1 MALYRK
7 YRPASF
13 AEVVGQEHVTEPLS
27 VALDSGRINH
37 AYLFSGPRGCGKT
50 SSARILARSLNCV
63 EGPTSTP
70 CGKCDSCIAL
80 APGGPGSLDVTE
92 LDAASHRG
100 VDDMRELRDRAFY
113 APADSR
119 YRVFIIDEAHMITT
133 EGFNTLLKIVEE
145 PPEHLIFIFATT
157 EPEKLLATIR
167 SRTHNYPF
175 RLLTPPDMRGL
186 LGRIVADEGAV
197 VEDAVYPLVVRA
209 GGGSPRDSLSIM
221 DQLLAGAGPE
231 GVTYQRAVA
240 LLGVTDS
247 SLLDRSAEALAAQD
261 QAGLFA
267 VVDDVINAGYDPRR
281 FAMDLLDRFRD
292 LLVVQAVPDAFERG
306 LVDVPAQ
313 EQDALRQQ
321 AEALGPATLTRCAAV
336 VNDGLSQ
343 MRGATSPRLLLEILC
358 ARMAL
363 PAAGMTVEAL
373 AQRVEALEQGTGVRA
388 AGPMG
393 ASGGL
398 ASPAVGAGASPT
410 GDASGLSSGKRY
422 ERPRRR
428 KASAEAASAES
439 GAAEPQNAVSQG
451 AEPKGAQPQGAAPQQ
466 PEQPGNADAQPG
478 QSAQAGAPAQS
489 GQPGQQAADQ
499 SGEQADGQ
507 SAAQGAAPAT
517 QEATSQ
523 PEKPAVQET
532 AEVARAQQPADNAQE
547 QQGAEPAAQDVNAAA
562 QSARQESN
570 AAGAQDEDP
579 AIAQAREAREI
590 MDRRRAAAHANAGQ
604 VSQQAGAGQAPQ
616 PSAAQAPQQA
626 AADQSQ
632 RAGAAAQSLSQS
644 QASTEVSGV
653 EPSDQQPQSG
663 NAQAENTEQRS
674 VQPTGQPAEAPVEA
688 AQSTDAPADTSAAAT
703 APAGDAAQVDEQAW
717 QKILEKVREHDLSAW
732 IAGRDATLAAEQPTA
747 GQIVVEHAT
756 GALAKFVNSDR
767 NAPIYSKAA
776 EEVLGAAHTV
786 LATVGGNNPGKAQAG
801 SAEEAP
807 AESATPTSTT
817 SGNNATGAEASHS
830 TVSQP
835 AVSQAEPG
843 QVGPDH
849 AAANQAPAV
858 TAEPSSAN
866 AAGGHAPSEAAGSGQ
881 ALGEGTSAGQDA
893 PGEAAGFGQ
902 AAPTQATQPAQP
914 AQPSAGASA
923 LERARRMA
931 EASAAQATSPTPAPT
946 RPSHTEE
953 PKPQSG
959 WRARAAKYAAS
970 REYKLAN
977 GFNGVPLPDEPPEDP
992 WDSGPGGY
1000 PNGPAPGAGNAG
1012 PRPAGGAPQGGQPG
1026 GPHPAGQANNGGA
1039 FGGQGVDVPNQ
1050 RTQPTD
1056 PEEALRR
1063 QQDEIMDDLATGEA
1077 GKRETRPALE
1087 IAGELIE
1094 NILGG
1099 ERTR

>member
-186 LGRIVADEGAV
+186 LERIVADEGAV

-209 GGGSPRDSLSIM
+209 GGGSPRDSLSIL

-306 LVDVPAQ
+306 LVDVPEQ

-336 VNDGLSQ
+336 VNDGLAQ

-393 ASGGL
+393 SSGGL
-398 ASPAVGAGASPT
+398 ASPAVGAGATPT

-428 KASAEAASAES
+428 KASEQAAAAES
-439 GAAEPQNAVSQG
+439 GAVESQNVAS
-451 AEPKGAQPQGAAPQQ
+451 QQ
-466 PEQPGNADAQPG
+466 PEQSGNDASQAG
-478 QSAQAGAPAQS
+478 QSAQT
-489 GQPGQQAADQ
+489 GQPGQQAATQND
-499 SGEQADGQ
+499 
-507 SAAQGAAPAT
+507 AQEAAP
-517 QEATSQ
+517 Q
-523 PEKPAVQET
+523 PEKPAVQEA
-532 AEVARAQQPADNAQE
+532 AEAAGAQQPANDAQE
-547 QQGAEPAAQDVNAAA
+547 EQGAAPAAQ
-562 QSARQESN
+562 ESSP
-570 AAGAQDEDP
+570 AGAPDEDP

-590 MDRRRAAAHANAGQ
+590 MDRRRAAARAN
-604 VSQQAGAGQAPQ
+604 AGQAPQ
-616 PSAAQAPQQA
+616 QTAAGQGQGAGSV
-626 AADQSQ
+626 SQ
-632 RAGAAAQSLSQS
+632 SQS
-644 QASTEVSGV
+644 QAGPATSG
-653 EPSDQQPQSG
+653 EGPSGQQPQAG
-663 NAQAENTEQRS
+663 NAQAENIEQPS
-674 VQPTGQPAEAPVEA
+674 EQPAGEPAAAPAESPEEA
-688 AQSTDAPADTSAAAT
+688 AQPTDAAANTAAA
-703 APAGDAAQVDEQAW
+703 PSGDAAQVDEQGW
-717 QKILEKVREHDLSAW
+717 QKILDKVREHDLSAW
-732 IAGRDATLAAEQPTA
+732 IAGRDAILAAEQPTA

-776 EEVLGAAHTV
+776 EEVLGTAHTV
-786 LATVGGNNPGKAQAG
+786 VATVGGNNPGKAQAG

-807 AESATPTSTT
+807 AESAQPTSPT
-817 SGNNATGAEASHS
+817 SGNAASPAAQS
-830 TVSQP
+830 RVDASQP
-835 AVSQAEPG
+835 TVSQAEPSY
-843 QVGPDH
+843 PTTDH
-849 AAANQAPAV
+849 AEAHQGPAASPVQTGV
-858 TAEPSSAN
+858 SD
-866 AAGGHAPSEAAGSGQ
+866 
-881 ALGEGTSAGQDA
+881 AGQDA
-893 PGEAAGFGQ
+893 PGEEAGAGQ
-902 AAPTQATQPAQP
+902 AAPKQAAQT
-914 AQPSAGASA
+914 AQTSQPSAGSSA

-931 EASAAQATSPTPAPT
+931 EASAAQEATPTPSPSD
-946 RPSHTEE
+946 PSHTEE

-1012 PRPAGGAPQGGQPG
+1012 PGPAGGAPQGDQPG
-1026 GPHPAGQANNGGA
+1026 GPHPAGQPNNGGA

>member
-186 LGRIVADEGAV
+186 LERIVADEGAV

-292 LLVVQAVPDAFERG
+292 LLIVQAVPDAFERG

-313 EQDALRQQ
+313 EQDGLRQQ

-336 VNDGLSQ
+336 VNDGLAQ

-398 ASPAVGAGASPT
+398 ASPAVGAGATPQ

-428 KASAEAASAES
+428 KASAEAASVAAASVES
-439 GAAEPQNAVSQG
+439 GAVKSQD
-451 AEPKGAQPQGAAPQQ
+451 AAPQEATQQNVASQQ
-466 PEQPGNADAQPG
+466 PEQPGNAAAQCG
-478 QSAQAGAPAQS
+478 QPAQS
-489 GQPGQQAADQ
+489 GQPGEQTETQ
-499 SGEQADGQ
+499 SGEQ
-507 SAAQGAAPAT
+507 SAAQGAAPAAASAGR
-517 QEATSQ
+517 EAAPQ
-523 PEKPAVQET
+523 PEKPAVQEA
-532 AEVARAQQPADNAQE
+532 AEAARAQQPANDAQE
-547 QQGAEPAAQDVNAAA
+547 QQGAAAAAQDVNDSA
-562 QSARQESN
+562 Q
-570 AAGAQDEDP
+570 AAGQENSTAGAPDEDP

-590 MDRRRAAAHANAGQ
+590 MDRRRAAARAN
-604 VSQQAGAGQAPQ
+604 AGQAPQ
-616 PSAAQAPQQA
+616 PSAGQAPQRA

-632 RAGAAAQSLSQS
+632 GAGAVSQS
-644 QASTEVSGV
+644 QASPATSG
-653 EPSDQQPQSG
+653 EETRAQQSQPG
-663 NAQAENTEQRS
+663 NSQAENPEQPS
-674 VQPTGQPAEAPVEA
+674 GQPSGEPAEAPAEATQPTEA
-688 AQSTDAPADTSAAAT
+688 AANTEAAPSGEAAH
-703 APAGDAAQVDEQAW
+703 VDEQAW
-717 QKILEKVREHDLSAW
+717 QQILEKVREHDLSAW

-747 GQIVVEHAT
+747 DQIVVEHAT

-776 EEVLGAAHTV
+776 EEVLGTAHTV
-786 LATVGGNNPGKAQAG
+786 VATVGGTNPGKAQAG

-807 AESATPTSTT
+807 AESATLTSTT
-817 SGNNATGAEASHS
+817 SGNSANGAEASES
-830 TVSQP
+830 ALSQP
-835 AVSQAEPG
+835 TASQTEPSQHSQADSSQAASPAPTGVSDAGRHEPG
-843 QVGPDH
+843 
-849 AAANQAPAV
+849 
-858 TAEPSSAN
+858 EE
-866 AAGGHAPSEAAGSGQ
+866 AGA
-881 ALGEGTSAGQDA
+881 
-893 PGEAAGFGQ
+893 GQ
-902 AAPTQATQPAQP
+902 AAPTQSDQFAPGGEAGASQTAPKQASQPTQPAQTS
-914 AQPSAGASA
+914 QPSAGSSA

-931 EASAAQATSPTPAPT
+931 EASAAQATAPTPAPQG
-946 RPSHTEE
+946 PSHQEE
-953 PKPQSG
+953 AKPQSG

-1000 PNGPAPGAGNAG
+1000 PNGPAPDAGNAG
-1012 PRPAGGAPQGGQPG
+1012 PGPAGGAPQGDQSG
-1026 GPHPAGQANNGGA
+1026 GPHPAGQPNNGSA

>member
-186 LGRIVADEGAV
+186 LERIVADEGAV

-292 LLVVQAVPDAFERG
+292 LLIVQAVPNAFERG
-306 LVDVPAQ
+306 LVDAPAQ

-410 GDASGLSSGKRY
+410 GDASGL
-422 ERPRRR
+422 
-428 KASAEAASAES
+428 
-439 GAAEPQNAVSQG
+439 
-451 AEPKGAQPQGAAPQQ
+451 
-466 PEQPGNADAQPG
+466 
-478 QSAQAGAPAQS
+478 
-489 GQPGQQAADQ
+489 
-499 SGEQADGQ
+499 
-507 SAAQGAAPAT
+507 
-517 QEATSQ
+517 
-523 PEKPAVQET
+523 
-532 AEVARAQQPADNAQE
+532 
-547 QQGAEPAAQDVNAAA
+547 
-562 QSARQESN
+562 
-570 AAGAQDEDP
+570 
-579 AIAQAREAREI
+579 
-590 MDRRRAAAHANAGQ
+590 
-604 VSQQAGAGQAPQ
+604 
-616 PSAAQAPQQA
+616 
-626 AADQSQ
+626 
-632 RAGAAAQSLSQS
+632 
-644 QASTEVSGV
+644 
-653 EPSDQQPQSG
+653 
-663 NAQAENTEQRS
+663 
-674 VQPTGQPAEAPVEA
+674 
-688 AQSTDAPADTSAAAT
+688 
-703 APAGDAAQVDEQAW
+703 
-717 QKILEKVREHDLSAW
+717 
-732 IAGRDATLAAEQPTA
+732 
-747 GQIVVEHAT
+747 
-756 GALAKFVNSDR
+756 
-767 NAPIYSKAA
+767 
-776 EEVLGAAHTV
+776 
-786 LATVGGNNPGKAQAG
+786 
-801 SAEEAP
+801 
-807 AESATPTSTT
+807 
-817 SGNNATGAEASHS
+817 
-830 TVSQP
+830 
-835 AVSQAEPG
+835 
-843 QVGPDH
+843 
-849 AAANQAPAV
+849 
-858 TAEPSSAN
+858 
-866 AAGGHAPSEAAGSGQ
+866 
-881 ALGEGTSAGQDA
+881 
-893 PGEAAGFGQ
+893 
-902 AAPTQATQPAQP
+902 
-914 AQPSAGASA
+914 
-923 LERARRMA
+923 
-931 EASAAQATSPTPAPT
+931 
-946 RPSHTEE
+946 
-953 PKPQSG
+953 
-959 WRARAAKYAAS
+959 
-970 REYKLAN
+970 
-977 GFNGVPLPDEPPEDP
+977 
-992 WDSGPGGY
+992 
-1000 PNGPAPGAGNAG
+1000 
-1012 PRPAGGAPQGGQPG
+1012 
-1026 GPHPAGQANNGGA
+1026 
-1039 FGGQGVDVPNQ
+1039 
-1050 RTQPTD
+1050 
-1056 PEEALRR
+1056 
-1063 QQDEIMDDLATGEA
+1063 
-1077 GKRETRPALE
+1077 
-1087 IAGELIE
+1087 
-1094 NILGG
+1094 
-1099 ERTR
+1099 

>member
-186 LGRIVADEGAV
+186 LERIVADEGAV

-292 LLVVQAVPDAFERG
+292 LLIVQAVPDAFERG

-336 VNDGLSQ
+336 VNDGLAQ

-398 ASPAVGAGASPT
+398 ASPAVGAGATPQ

-428 KASAEAASAES
+428 KASAEAASAAATSAES
-439 GAAEPQNAVSQG
+439 GAAESGASAEQNQVSQG
-451 AEPKGAQPQGAAPQQ
+451 VAQQ
-466 PEQPGNADAQPG
+466 PEQPGNAAAQDG
-478 QSAQAGAPAQS
+478 QPAQS
-489 GQPGQQAADQ
+489 GQPGQEAEDQAAEQ
-499 SGEQADGQ
+499 SDGQ
-507 SAAQGAAPAT
+507 STAQGAVPAGQGAAP
-517 QEATSQ
+517 Q
-523 PEKPAVQET
+523 PEKPAVQEA
-532 AEVARAQQPADNAQE
+532 AEAARAQQPANDAQE
-547 QQGAEPAAQDVNAAA
+547 QQGAATAAQDVNAAA
-562 QSARQESN
+562 Q
-570 AAGAQDEDP
+570 AAGQENSTAGAPDEDP

-590 MDRRRAAAHANAGQ
+590 MDRRRAARANAGQ
-604 VSQQAGAGQAPQ
+604 APQQAGAGHGEGAGVP
-616 PSAAQAPQQA
+616 A
-626 AADQSQ
+626 QSQ
-632 RAGAAAQSLSQS
+632 TSPVA
-644 QASTEVSGV
+644 SGV
-653 EPSDQQPQSG
+653 ATSDQQPQSG
-663 NAQAENTEQRS
+663 NAQAENTEQPS
-674 VQPTGQPAEAPVEA
+674 GQPTGKPAA
-688 AQSTDAPADTSAAAT
+688 
-703 APAGDAAQVDEQAW
+703 APAGAAQPTEAAANTEAAPSGEAAQVDEQAW
-717 QKILEKVREHDLSAW
+717 QQILEKVREHDLSAW

-786 LATVGGNNPGKAQAG
+786 VATVGGNNPGKAQAG

-807 AESATPTSTT
+807 AESAKPTSTT
-817 SGNNATGAEASHS
+817 SGNSNRQTEASQS
-830 TVSQP
+830 
-835 AVSQAEPG
+835 AASQAEPG
-843 QVGPDH
+843 QH
-849 AAANQAPAV
+849 SQASSSQTASPAPTGV
-858 TAEPSSAN
+858 SDAGRHEPGEE
-866 AAGGHAPSEAAGSGQ
+866 AG
-881 ALGEGTSAGQDA
+881 AGQTAPTQSDQFA
-893 PGEAAGFGQ
+893 PGEEAGASQ
-902 AAPTQATQPAQP
+902 TAPKQATQPAQP
-914 AQPSAGASA
+914 AQTTQPSAGSSA

-931 EASAAQATSPTPAPT
+931 EASAAQATSPTPAPQG
-946 RPSHTEE
+946 PSHTEE
-953 PKPQSG
+953 AKPQSG

-1000 PNGPAPGAGNAG
+1000 PNGPVPGTGNAG
-1012 PRPAGGAPQGGQPG
+1012 PGPAGGAPQGDQSG
-1026 GPHPAGQANNGGA
+1026 GPHPAGQPNNGGA

>member
-209 GGGSPRDSLSIM
+209 GGGSPRDSLSIL

-292 LLVVQAVPDAFERG
+292 LLIVQAVPDAFERG

-398 ASPAVGAGASPT
+398 ASPAVGAGATPQ

-451 AEPKGAQPQGAAPQQ
+451 AQPQGAAPQQ
-466 PEQPGNADAQPG
+466 PEQPGNA
-478 QSAQAGAPAQS
+478 
-489 GQPGQQAADQ
+489 
-499 SGEQADGQ
+499 
-507 SAAQGAAPAT
+507 AAQGAAPAG
-517 QEATSQ
+517 QEAAPQ
-523 PEKPAVQET
+523 PEKSAVQET
-532 AEVARAQQPADNAQE
+532 AEAAGAQQPPNDTQG
-547 QQGAEPAAQDVNAAA
+547 QQGAAPAAQDVNAAA
-562 QSARQESN
+562 PAAGQESS
-570 AAGAQDEDP
+570 AAGAPDEDP

-590 MDRRRAAAHANAGQ
+590 MDRRRAAARANAGQ
-604 VSQQAGAGQAPQ
+604 AS
-616 PSAAQAPQQA
+616 QQA
-626 AADQSQ
+626 AAGQGQ
-632 RAGAAAQSLSQS
+632 GAGAVAQS
-644 QASTEVSGV
+644 QAGPATSSE
-653 EPSDQQPQSG
+653 EPSGQQPQAG
-663 NAQAENTEQRS
+663 NAQAGSAEAENAEQPS
-674 VQPTGQPAEAPVEA
+674 AQPAEASANA
-688 AQSTDAPADTSAAAT
+688 AQPTAASADASS

-776 EEVLGAAHTV
+776 EEVLGTAHTV
-786 LATVGGNNPGKAQAG
+786 VATVGGNSPGKAQAG

-807 AESATPTSTT
+807 AESAKPTSPT
-817 SGNNATGAEASHS
+817 SGNAASS
-830 TVSQP
+830 AAQRRADASQP
-835 AVSQAEPG
+835 TS
-843 QVGPDH
+843 DH
-849 AAANQAPAV
+849 ADANQGPAASPAPTGVSDADQ
-858 TAEPSSAN
+858 N
-866 AAGGHAPSEAAGSGQ
+866 ASGEEAGA
-881 ALGEGTSAGQDA
+881 D
-893 PGEAAGFGQ
+893 Q
-902 AAPTQATQPAQP
+902 AAPKQATQSAGTPQPTQAEQPTQPAQTT
-914 AQPSAGASA
+914 QPSAGSSA

-931 EASAAQATSPTPAPT
+931 EASAAQAATPAPAPSG
-946 RPSHTEE
+946 PSHTEE
-953 PKPQSG
+953 AKPQSG

-1000 PNGPAPGAGNAG
+1000 PNGPTPGAGNADPG
-1012 PRPAGGAPQGGQPG
+1012 PTGGALQDDQPG
-1026 GPHPAGQANNGGA
+1026 GPHPAGQPNNGSA

>member
-292 LLVVQAVPDAFERG
+292 LLIVQAVPDAFERG

-336 VNDGLSQ
+336 VNDGLAQ

-398 ASPAVGAGASPT
+398 ASPAVGAGATPQ

-428 KASAEAASAES
+428 KASEQAASAAAPSAES
-439 GAAEPQNAVSQG
+439 GAAESGASAEQNQASQG
-451 AEPKGAQPQGAAPQQ
+451 AAQQ
-466 PEQPGNADAQPG
+466 PEQPGNAA
-478 QSAQAGAPAQS
+478 AQAGRSTQSGQPAQSGESGQS

-499 SGEQADGQ
+499 GAGQNDGQ
-507 SAAQGAAPAT
+507 SAAQGAVPAG
-517 QEATSQ
+517 QEAAPQ
-523 PEKPAVQET
+523 PEKPAVQEA
-532 AEVARAQQPADNAQE
+532 AEAARAQQPANDAQE
-547 QQGAEPAAQDVNAAA
+547 QQDAAPAAQDVNAAA
-562 QSARQESN
+562 Q
-570 AAGAQDEDP
+570 AAGQENSTAGAPDEDP

-590 MDRRRAAAHANAGQ
+590 MDRRRAAARAN
-604 VSQQAGAGQAPQ
+604 AGQAPQ
-616 PSAAQAPQQA
+616 PSAAQASQQA
-626 AADQSQ
+626 GAGQAQG
-632 RAGAAAQSLSQS
+632 AGATAQSLSQS
-644 QASTEVSGV
+644 QPSPAASDD
-653 EPSDQQPQSG
+653 EPSAQQPQSG
-663 NAQAENTEQRS
+663 NSQAENAEQPS
-674 VQPTGQPAEAPVEA
+674 GQPSGEPAAAPAGAAQPTEA
-688 AQSTDAPADTSAAAT
+688 AANTEAAAT
-703 APAGDAAQVDEQAW
+703 APAGDAVQVDEQAW
-717 QKILEKVREHDLSAW
+717 QQILEKVREHDLSAW
-732 IAGRDATLAAEQPTA
+732 IAGRDATLAVEQPTA

-776 EEVLGAAHTV
+776 EEVLGTAHTV
-786 LATVGGNNPGKAQAG
+786 VATVGGNNPGKAQAG

-807 AESATPTSTT
+807 AESAKPTSTT
-817 SGNNATGAEASHS
+817 SGNPNRQTEASQS
-830 TVSQP
+830 AASQP

-893 PGEAAGFGQ
+893 PGEAAGADQ
-902 AAPTQATQPAQP
+902 AAPTQATQPTQP
-914 AQPSAGASA
+914 AQPSAGSSA

-946 RPSHTEE
+946 GPSHTEE

-1012 PRPAGGAPQGGQPG
+1012 PGPAGGAQQGGQPG

-1050 RTQPTD
+1050 GTQPTD

>member
-186 LGRIVADEGAV
+186 LERIVADEGAV

-292 LLVVQAVPDAFERG
+292 LLIVQAVPDAFERG

-336 VNDGLSQ
+336 ANDGLAQ

-398 ASPAVGAGASPT
+398 ASPAVGAGATPQ

-428 KASAEAASAES
+428 KASEQAASAVAASAES
-439 GAAEPQNAVSQG
+439 DAAGEQNAASQG
-451 AEPKGAQPQGAAPQQ
+451 AEPQGARPQQ
-466 PEQPGNADAQPG
+466 PEQPRNAD
-478 QSAQAGAPAQS
+478 AQS

-499 SGEQADGQ
+499 GAEQSDGQ
-507 SAAQGAAPAT
+507 SAAQDAAPAGR
-517 QEATSQ
+517 EAAPQ

-532 AEVARAQQPADNAQE
+532 AEAARAQQPANDAQE
-547 QQGAEPAAQDVNAAA
+547 QKGTAPASQGVNAAEQA
-562 QSARQESN
+562 AGQENS
-570 AAGAQDEDP
+570 AAGAPEEDP

-590 MDRRRAAAHANAGQ
+590 MDRRRAAARAN
-604 VSQQAGAGQAPQ
+604 AGQAPQ
-616 PSAAQAPQQA
+616 QPSGEPAAAPAEAAQATDA
-626 AADQSQ
+626 AANT
-632 RAGAAAQSLSQS
+632 AAAS
-644 QASTEVSGV
+644 
-653 EPSDQQPQSG
+653 
-663 NAQAENTEQRS
+663 
-674 VQPTGQPAEAPVEA
+674 
-688 AQSTDAPADTSAAAT
+688 
-703 APAGDAAQVDEQAW
+703 AGDATEVDEQAW

-747 GQIVVEHAT
+747 GQVVVEHTT

-776 EEVLGAAHTV
+776 EEVLGTAHTV
-786 LATVGGNNPGKAQAG
+786 VATVGGNNPGKAQAG

-817 SGNNATGAEASHS
+817 SGTSATGAEASHS
-830 TVSQP
+830 KASQA
-835 AVSQAEPG
+835 AVSQAEPAQAESS

-849 AAANQAPAV
+849 AAANQAPAAM
-858 TAEPSSAN
+858 AEPSGVSDADQN
-866 AAGGHAPSEAAGSGQ
+866 
-881 ALGEGTSAGQDA
+881 ALGEEAGAGQPASTQSDQSA
-893 PGEAAGFGQ
+893 PGEEAGASQ
-902 AAPTQATQPAQP
+902 TAPAQTT
-914 AQPSAGASA
+914 QPSAGSSA

-931 EASAAQATSPTPAPT
+931 EASAAQATAPAPAPT
-946 RPSHTEE
+946 GPSHTEE

-1012 PRPAGGAPQGGQPG
+1012 PGPAGGDPQGGQPG
-1026 GPHPAGQANNGGA
+1026 GPHPAGQPNNGGA

-1050 RTQPTD
+1050 GTQPTD

>member
-209 GGGSPRDSLSIM
+209 GGGSPRDSLSIL

-306 LVDVPAQ
+306 LVDVPKQ

-398 ASPAVGAGASPT
+398 ASPAVGAGATPT

-451 AEPKGAQPQGAAPQQ
+451 AEPQGAKPQQ
-466 PEQPGNADAQPG
+466 PEHPGNADAQPPG
-478 QSAQAGAPAQS
+478 QSARAGQPAQS
-489 GQPGQQAADQ
+489 AQPAQQAADQ
-499 SGEQADGQ
+499 SGEQGD
-507 SAAQGAAPAT
+507 AQGAAPVGR
-517 QEATSQ
+517 EASPQ

-532 AEVARAQQPADNAQE
+532 AEAARAQQPVDNAQE
-547 QQGAEPAAQDVNAAA
+547 QQGAAPAAQDVNAAA

-590 MDRRRAAAHANAGQ
+590 MDRRRAAARAN
-604 VSQQAGAGQAPQ
+604 AGQAPQ
-616 PSAAQAPQQA
+616 QAAAGQTPQRA

-632 RAGAAAQSLSQS
+632 RAGAVAQS
-644 QASTEVSGV
+644 QASPAASGG
-653 EPSDQQPQSG
+653 EPPAQQPQAG
-663 NAQAENTEQRS
+663 NTQAENTEQPS
-674 VQPTGQPAEAPVEA
+674 VQPSMQ
-688 AQSTDAPADTSAAAT
+688 SAAAPAEDTQPTDAAANT
-703 APAGDAAQVDEQAW
+703 AAAPSGDAAEVDEQAW

-776 EEVLGAAHTV
+776 EEVLGAAHIV
-786 LATVGGNNPGKAQAG
+786 LATVGGNNPGKAEAG
-801 SAEEAP
+801 SAEEVP
-807 AESATPTSTT
+807 AESAQPTSPT
-817 SGNNATGAEASHS
+817 SGNAASPAAQS
-830 TVSQP
+830 RVDASQP
-835 AVSQAEPG
+835 TVSQAEPSH
-843 QVGPDH
+843 PTTDH
-849 AAANQAPAV
+849 AEAHQGPAASPAQTGV
-858 TAEPSSAN
+858 SD
-866 AAGGHAPSEAAGSGQ
+866 
-881 ALGEGTSAGQDA
+881 AGQDA
-893 PGEAAGFGQ
+893 PGEEAGAGQ
-902 AAPTQATQPAQP
+902 AAPKQAAQT
-914 AQPSAGASA
+914 AQTSQPSAGSSA

-931 EASAAQATSPTPAPT
+931 EASAAQASPPTPAPT
-946 RPSHTEE
+946 GPSHTDEA
-953 PKPQSG
+953 KPQSG
-959 WRARAAKYAAS
+959 WRARAARYAAS

-1000 PNGPAPGAGNAG
+1000 PNRPAPGAGNAG
-1012 PRPAGGAPQGGQPG
+1012 PGPAGGAPQGGQPG
-1026 GPHPAGQANNGGA
+1026 GPHPAGQPNNGGA

-1050 RTQPTD
+1050 GTQPTD

>member
-186 LGRIVADEGAV
+186 LGRIVADERAV

-292 LLVVQAVPDAFERG
+292 LLVVQAVQDAFERG

-336 VNDGLSQ
+336 VNDGLTQ

-398 ASPAVGAGASPT
+398 ASPAVGAGATPQE
-410 GDASGLSSGKRY
+410 DASGVSSGKRY

-428 KASAEAASAES
+428 KASAEAASAAATSAES
-439 GAAEPQNAVSQG
+439 GAAESGAAGEQNAVSQG
-451 AEPKGAQPQGAAPQQ
+451 AASQQ
-466 PEQPGNADAQPG
+466 PGQPGNAAVQAG
-478 QSAQAGAPAQS
+478 QSTQAGHPAQS
-489 GQPGQQAADQ
+489 GQPSQQAADEGAEQ
-499 SGEQADGQ
+499 SDGQ
-507 SAAQGAAPAT
+507 GATQGTVRAGQEAAP
-517 QEATSQ
+517 Q
-523 PEKPAVQET
+523 PEKPAVQEA
-532 AEVARAQQPADNAQE
+532 AEAARAQQPADDAQE
-547 QQGAEPAAQDVNAAA
+547 QQGSASGAQDVNAAA
-562 QSARQESN
+562 QVAGQEGN
-570 AAGAQDEDP
+570 AAGAPEEDP
-579 AIAQAREAREI
+579 VIAQAREAREI
-590 MDRRRAAAHANAGQ
+590 MDRRRAAARANA
-604 VSQQAGAGQAPQ
+604 SQAPQAAAGQAQ
-616 PSAAQAPQQA
+616 G
-626 AADQSQ
+626 
-632 RAGAAAQSLSQS
+632 AGAAAQS
-644 QASTEVSGV
+644 QASPAASGI
-653 EPSDQQPQSG
+653 EPSDQQSQSG
-663 NAQAENTEQRS
+663 NSQAENTEQPS
-674 VQPTGQPAEAPVEA
+674 GQLSGEPAEAPAEA
-688 AQSTDAPADTSAAAT
+688 AQPTDVSAAAAA
-703 APAGDAAQVDEQAW
+703 APAGDVAPVDEQAW
-717 QKILEKVREHDLSAW
+717 QQILEKVREHDLSAW

-786 LATVGGNNPGKAQAG
+786 VATVGGTNPGKAQAG

-817 SGNNATGAEASHS
+817 SGNSNRQTESSQSAL
-830 TVSQP
+830 SQP
-835 AVSQAEPG
+835 TGSQAEPSQHS
-843 QVGPDH
+843 QVDSSQ
-849 AAANQAPAV
+849 AASPAPASV
-858 TAEPSSAN
+858 SDAGRHEPGEE
-866 AAGGHAPSEAAGSGQ
+866 AGAGQ
-881 ALGEGTSAGQDA
+881 AASKQSDQSA
-893 PGEAAGFGQ
+893 PGEEAGASQ
-902 AAPTQATQPAQP
+902 TVPKQATQPAQP
-914 AQPSAGASA
+914 AQPAQPTQPGAGSSA

-931 EASAAQATSPTPAPT
+931 EASAAQAPAPT
-946 RPSHTEE
+946 PTPSGSSRQEE
-953 PKPQSG
+953 AKPQSG

-992 WDSGPGGY
+992 WDSGPSGH

-1012 PRPAGGAPQGGQPG
+1012 PGPTGGAPQGDQPG
-1026 GPHPAGQANNGGA
+1026 GPHPAGQPNNGGA

-1050 RTQPTD
+1050 EAQPTA

-1063 QQDEIMDDLATGEA
+1063 QQDEIMDDLATGET

>member
-209 GGGSPRDSLSIM
+209 GGGSPRDSLSIL

-306 LVDVPAQ
+306 LVDVPKQ

-398 ASPAVGAGASPT
+398 ASPAVGAGATPT

-451 AEPKGAQPQGAAPQQ
+451 AEPQGAKPQQ
-466 PEQPGNADAQPG
+466 PEHPGNADAQPPG
-478 QSAQAGAPAQS
+478 QSARAGQPAQS
-489 GQPGQQAADQ
+489 AQPAQQAADQ
-499 SGEQADGQ
+499 SGEQGDGQ
-507 SAAQGAAPAT
+507 GAAQGAAPVG
-517 QEATSQ
+517 QEASPQ

-532 AEVARAQQPADNAQE
+532 AEAARTQQPVDNAQE
-547 QQGAEPAAQDVNAAA
+547 QQGAAPAAQDVNAAA

-590 MDRRRAAAHANAGQ
+590 MDRRRAAARAN
-604 VSQQAGAGQAPQ
+604 AGQAPQ
-616 PSAAQAPQQA
+616 QAAAGQTPQRA

-632 RAGAAAQSLSQS
+632 RAGAVAQS
-644 QASTEVSGV
+644 QASPAASGG
-653 EPSDQQPQSG
+653 EPPAQQPQAG
-663 NAQAENTEQRS
+663 NTQAENTEQPS
-674 VQPTGQPAEAPVEA
+674 VQPSMQ
-688 AQSTDAPADTSAAAT
+688 SAAAPAEDTQPTDAAANT
-703 APAGDAAQVDEQAW
+703 AAAPSGDAAEVDEQAW

-776 EEVLGAAHTV
+776 EEVLGAAHIV
-786 LATVGGNNPGKAQAG
+786 LATVGGNNPGKAEAG
-801 SAEEAP
+801 SAEEVP
-807 AESATPTSTT
+807 AESAQPTSTT
-817 SGNNATGAEASHS
+817 TGNSATGAEASHS

-843 QVGPDH
+843 QAETGQVGPDH
-849 AAANQAPAV
+849 AAANQASAA

-866 AAGGHAPSEAAGSGQ
+866 AAGGHAPSEAADTGQ

-893 PGEAAGFGQ
+893 PGEAAGSGQ
-902 AAPTQATQPAQP
+902 AAPTQATQP

-931 EASAAQATSPTPAPT
+931 EASAAQASPPTPAPT
-946 RPSHTEE
+946 GPSHTDEA
-953 PKPQSG
+953 KPQSG
-959 WRARAAKYAAS
+959 WRARAARYAAS

-1000 PNGPAPGAGNAG
+1000 PNRPAPGAGNAG
-1012 PRPAGGAPQGGQPG
+1012 PGPAGGAPQGGQPG
-1026 GPHPAGQANNGGA
+1026 GPHPAGQPNNGGA

-1050 RTQPTD
+1050 GTQPTD

>member
-186 LGRIVADEGAV
+186 LERIVADEGAV
-197 VEDAVYPLVVRA
+197 VENAVYPLVVRA

-281 FAMDLLDRFRD
+281 FAMDLLDRFRH
-292 LLVVQAVPDAFERG
+292 LLIVQAVPDAFERG

-313 EQDALRQQ
+313 EQDGLRQQ

-336 VNDGLSQ
+336 VNDGLAQ

-398 ASPAVGAGASPT
+398 ASPAVGAGATPQ

-428 KASAEAASAES
+428 KASEQAASAAAPSAES
-439 GAAEPQNAVSQG
+439 GAAESGASAEQNQASQG
-451 AEPKGAQPQGAAPQQ
+451 AAQQQ
-466 PEQPGNADAQPG
+466 PEQPGNAA
-478 QSAQAGAPAQS
+478 AQAGQSTQAGQPAQSGESGQS

-499 SGEQADGQ
+499 GAGQ
-507 SAAQGAAPAT
+507 SAAQGAVPAG
-517 QEATSQ
+517 QEAAPQ
-523 PEKPAVQET
+523 PEKPAVQEA
-532 AEVARAQQPADNAQE
+532 AEAARAQQPANDAQE
-547 QQGAEPAAQDVNAAA
+547 QQDAAPAAQDVNAAA
-562 QSARQESN
+562 Q
-570 AAGAQDEDP
+570 AAGQENSTAGAPEEDP

-590 MDRRRAAAHANAGQ
+590 MDRRRAAARAN
-604 VSQQAGAGQAPQ
+604 AGQAPQ
-616 PSAAQAPQQA
+616 QAGAAQAPQQA

-632 RAGAAAQSLSQS
+632 RAGAAAQSLSQ
-644 QASTEVSGV
+644 ASPAASGV

-663 NAQAENTEQRS
+663 NAQAENTEQPS
-674 VQPTGQPAEAPVEA
+674 GEPAAAPAGA
-688 AQSTDAPADTSAAAT
+688 AQPTDAPADTSAAAT

-717 QKILEKVREHDLSAW
+717 QQILEKVREHDLSAW

-776 EEVLGAAHTV
+776 EEVLGTAHTV
-786 LATVGGNNPGKAQAG
+786 VATVGGNNPGKAQAG

-817 SGNNATGAEASHS
+817 SGNSANGAEASES
-830 TVSQP
+830 ALSQP
-835 AVSQAEPG
+835 TASQTEPSQHSQADSSQAASPAPTGVSDAGRHEPG
-843 QVGPDH
+843 
-849 AAANQAPAV
+849 
-858 TAEPSSAN
+858 EE
-866 AAGGHAPSEAAGSGQ
+866 AGA
-881 ALGEGTSAGQDA
+881 
-893 PGEAAGFGQ
+893 GQ
-902 AAPTQATQPAQP
+902 AAPTQSDQSAPGEEAGTNQTAPKQASQPTQPAQP
-914 AQPSAGASA
+914 AQPSAGSSA

-931 EASAAQATSPTPAPT
+931 EASAAQAATPAPAPSG
-946 RPSHTEE
+946 PSHTEE
-953 PKPQSG
+953 AKPQSG

-1000 PNGPAPGAGNAG
+1000 PNGPTPGAGNADPG
-1012 PRPAGGAPQGGQPG
+1012 PVGGAPQGGQPG
-1026 GPHPAGQANNGGA
+1026 GPHPAGQPNNGSA
-1039 FGGQGVDVPNQ
+1039 FEGQGVDVPNQ

>member
-428 KASAEAASAES
+428 KASAEAASAAAPSAES
-439 GAAEPQNAVSQG
+439 GAAESGASAEQNQASQG
-451 AEPKGAQPQGAAPQQ
+451 AAQQQ
-466 PEQPGNADAQPG
+466 PEQPGNAAAQPG

-499 SGEQADGQ
+499 AAEQSDGQ
-507 SAAQGAAPAT
+507 SSAQGAVPAG
-517 QEATSQ
+517 QEAAPQ
-523 PEKPAVQET
+523 PEKPAVQEA
-532 AEVARAQQPADNAQE
+532 AEAARAQQPANDAQE
-547 QQGAEPAAQDVNAAA
+547 QQGAEPAAQGVDTAA
-562 QSARQESN
+562 QAAGQESS
-570 AAGAQDEDP
+570 AAGAPDEDP
-579 AIAQAREAREI
+579 VIAQAREAREI

-616 PSAAQAPQQA
+616 RA

-644 QASTEVSGV
+644 QASPEVSGV

-674 VQPTGQPAEAPVEA
+674 VQPTGQPAEASVEA
-688 AQSTDAPADTSAAAT
+688 AQSTDAAANTAAA
-703 APAGDAAQVDEQAW
+703 PSGDATEVDEQAW

-893 PGEAAGFGQ
+893 PGEAAGSGQ

-1000 PNGPAPGAGNAG
+1000 PNVPAPGAGNAG
-1012 PRPAGGAPQGGQPG
+1012 PGPAGGAPQGGQPG

-1050 RTQPTD
+1050 ATQPTD

>member
-186 LGRIVADEGAV
+186 LERIVADEGAV

-292 LLVVQAVPDAFERG
+292 LLIVQAVPDAFERG

-336 VNDGLSQ
+336 VNDGLAQ

-398 ASPAVGAGASPT
+398 ASPAVGAGATPQ

-428 KASAEAASAES
+428 KASEQAASAAAPSAES
-439 GAAEPQNAVSQG
+439 GAAESGASAEQNQASQG
-451 AEPKGAQPQGAAPQQ
+451 AAQQ
-466 PEQPGNADAQPG
+466 PEQPGNAA
-478 QSAQAGAPAQS
+478 AQAGQPTQSGQPAQS
-489 GQPGQQAADQ
+489 GHSGQQAEDQ
-499 SGEQADGQ
+499 GAEQSNGQGDGQ
-507 SAAQGAAPAT
+507 SAAQGAVPAG
-517 QEATSQ
+517 QEAAPQ
-523 PEKPAVQET
+523 PEKPAVQEV
-532 AEVARAQQPADNAQE
+532 AEAARAQQPANDAQE
-547 QQGAEPAAQDVNAAA
+547 QQGAAPAAQNVNAAA
-562 QSARQESN
+562 Q
-570 AAGAQDEDP
+570 AAGQENSTAGAPDEDP

-590 MDRRRAAAHANAGQ
+590 MDRRRAAARAN
-604 VSQQAGAGQAPQ
+604 AGQAPQ

-632 RAGAAAQSLSQS
+632 RAGAAAQSLSQ
-644 QASTEVSGV
+644 ASPAVSG
-653 EPSDQQPQSG
+653 EETRAQQSQPG
-663 NAQAENTEQRS
+663 NSQAENTEQPS
-674 VQPTGQPAEAPVEA
+674 GQPSGEPAEAPAEA
-688 AQSTDAPADTSAAAT
+688 AQPTEAAANT
-703 APAGDAAQVDEQAW
+703 EAAPSGEAAQVDEQAW
-717 QKILEKVREHDLSAW
+717 QQILEKVREHDLSAW
-732 IAGRDATLAAEQPTA
+732 IAGRDATLATEQPTA

-786 LATVGGNNPGKAQAG
+786 VATVGGTNPGKAQAG

-807 AESATPTSTT
+807 AESAKPTSTT

-843 QVGPDH
+843 QPESDQAGPDH
-849 AAANQAPAV
+849 AEANQVPAA
-858 TAEPSSAN
+858 TTEPSSASV
-866 AAGGHAPSEAAGSGQ
+866 AGGHAPGVGA
-881 ALGEGTSAGQDA
+881 SAGQDA
-893 PGEAAGFGQ
+893 PREVTGADQ
-902 AAPTQATQPAQP
+902 AASKQTSQQPTQP

-931 EASAAQATSPTPAPT
+931 EASAAQASSPTPAPT
-946 RPSHTEE
+946 GPSHTDEA
-953 PKPQSG
+953 KPQSG

-1000 PNGPAPGAGNAG
+1000 PNVPAPGAGNAG
-1012 PRPAGGAPQGGQPG
+1012 PGPAGGAPQGGQPG

-1050 RTQPTD
+1050 ATQPTD

>member
-186 LGRIVADEGAV
+186 LERIVADEGAV

-292 LLVVQAVPDAFERG
+292 LLIVQAVPDAFERG

-313 EQDALRQQ
+313 EQDGLRQQ

-336 VNDGLSQ
+336 VNDGLAQ

-398 ASPAVGAGASPT
+398 ASPAVGAGATPQ

-428 KASAEAASAES
+428 KASAEAASVAAASVES
-439 GAAEPQNAVSQG
+439 GAVKSQD
-451 AEPKGAQPQGAAPQQ
+451 AAPQEATQQNVASQQ
-466 PEQPGNADAQPG
+466 PEQPGNAA
-478 QSAQAGAPAQS
+478 AQAGRSTQSGESGQS
-489 GQPGQQAADQ
+489 GQPGQEAEDQAAEQ
-499 SGEQADGQ
+499 SDGQ
-507 SAAQGAAPAT
+507 STAQGAVPAGQGAAP
-517 QEATSQ
+517 Q
-523 PEKPAVQET
+523 PEKSAVQEA
-532 AEVARAQQPADNAQE
+532 AEAARAQQPANDAQE
-547 QQGAEPAAQDVNAAA
+547 QQGAATAAQDVNDSA
-562 QSARQESN
+562 Q
-570 AAGAQDEDP
+570 AAGQENSTAGAPEEDP

-590 MDRRRAAAHANAGQ
+590 MDRRRAARANAGQ
-604 VSQQAGAGQAPQ
+604 APQQAGAGQASQQAGAGQAQGAGAVAQPQSQ
-616 PSAAQAPQQA
+616 PSPAA
-626 AADQSQ
+626 
-632 RAGAAAQSLSQS
+632 
-644 QASTEVSGV
+644 SGD
-653 EPSDQQPQSG
+653 EPSAQQSQSG
-663 NAQAENTEQRS
+663 NAQAENTEQPS
-674 VQPTGQPAEAPVEA
+674 GQPSEEPAEAPAEA
-688 AQSTDAPADTSAAAT
+688 AQPTEAVANTEAAPSGEAS
-703 APAGDAAQVDEQAW
+703 QVDEQAW
-717 QKILEKVREHDLSAW
+717 QQILEKVREHDLSAW

-747 GQIVVEHAT
+747 DQIVVEHAT

-767 NAPIYSKAA
+767 SAPIYSKAA
-776 EEVLGAAHTV
+776 EEVLGTAHTV
-786 LATVGGNNPGKAQAG
+786 VATVGGTNPGKAQAG

-817 SGNNATGAEASHS
+817 SGNSTNGAEASES
-830 TVSQP
+830 ALSQP
-835 AVSQAEPG
+835 TASQTEPSQHSQADSSQAASPAPTGVSDAGRHEPG
-843 QVGPDH
+843 EETG
-849 AAANQAPAV
+849 
-858 TAEPSSAN
+858 
-866 AAGGHAPSEAAGSGQ
+866 AGK
-881 ALGEGTSAGQDA
+881 
-893 PGEAAGFGQ
+893 
-902 AAPTQATQPAQP
+902 AAPTQSDQSAPGGEAGTSQTVPKQASQPTQPTQP
-914 AQPSAGASA
+914 VQPSAGSSA

-931 EASAAQATSPTPAPT
+931 EASAAQATAPTPAPQG
-946 RPSHTEE
+946 PSHQEE
-953 PKPQSG
+953 AKPQSG

-1000 PNGPAPGAGNAG
+1000 PNGPTPGAGNADPG
-1012 PRPAGGAPQGGQPG
+1012 PVGGAPQGGQPG
-1026 GPHPAGQANNGGA
+1026 GPHPAGQPNNGSA
-1039 FGGQGVDVPNQ
+1039 FEGQGVDVPNQ

>member
-306 LVDVPAQ
+306 LVDVPEQ

-398 ASPAVGAGASPT
+398 ASPAVGAGAPPT

-439 GAAEPQNAVSQG
+439 GAAEPQNAASQG
-451 AEPKGAQPQGAAPQQ
+451 AEPQGASRQQ
-466 PEQPGNADAQPG
+466 PEQPRNADAQPG
-478 QSAQAGAPAQS
+478 QSAQAGQPAQS
-489 GQPGQQAADQ
+489 AQPAQQAADQ
-499 SGEQADGQ
+499 SREQGDGQ
-507 SAAQGAAPAT
+507 GAAQGAAPVG
-517 QEATSQ
+517 QEASPQ

-532 AEVARAQQPADNAQE
+532 AEAARAQQ
-547 QQGAEPAAQDVNAAA
+547 QGAAPAAQDVNAAA

-570 AAGAQDEDP
+570 AAGAQDEDL

-590 MDRRRAAAHANAGQ
+590 MDRRRASARAN
-604 VSQQAGAGQAPQ
+604 AGQAPQ
-616 PSAAQAPQQA
+616 QAAAGQTPQRA

-632 RAGAAAQSLSQS
+632 RAGAVAQS
-644 QASTEVSGV
+644 QANPAASGG
-653 EPSDQQPQSG
+653 EPPAQQPQAG
-663 NAQAENTEQRS
+663 NTQAENSEQPS
-674 VQPTGQPAEAPVEA
+674 VQPSMQSAAVPAE
-688 AQSTDAPADTSAAAT
+688 DTQPIDAAANT
-703 APAGDAAQVDEQAW
+703 AADPSGDAAQVDEQAW

-776 EEVLGAAHTV
+776 EEVLGAAHIV
-786 LATVGGNNPGKAQAG
+786 LATVGGNNPGKAEAG
-801 SAEEAP
+801 SAEEVP
-807 AESATPTSTT
+807 AESAQPTSTT
-817 SGNNATGAEASHS
+817 TGNSATGAEASHS
-830 TVSQP
+830 KASQP
-835 AVSQAEPG
+835 TVRPSEPSHPTADPAE
-843 QVGPDH
+843 
-849 AAANQAPAV
+849 ANQGPPASPAPTGV
-858 TAEPSSAN
+858 SD
-866 AAGGHAPSEAAGSGQ
+866 
-881 ALGEGTSAGQDA
+881 AGQGA
-893 PGEAAGFGQ
+893 PGEEAAAGQ
-902 AAPTQATQPAQP
+902 AAPKQAAQSVQ
-914 AQPSAGASA
+914 AEQTAQAAQTSQPSAGSSA

-931 EASAAQATSPTPAPT
+931 EASAAQASAPT
-946 RPSHTEE
+946 SAPSGPSRTEE

-1012 PRPAGGAPQGGQPG
+1012 PG
-1026 GPHPAGQANNGGA
+1026 PAGQPNNGGA
-1039 FGGQGVDVPNQ
+1039 FGGQGVDIPNQ
-1050 RTQPTD
+1050 GTQPTD

>member
-50 SSARILARSLNCV
+50 SSARILARSLNCA

-186 LGRIVADEGAV
+186 LERIVAEEGV
-197 VEDAVYPLVVRA
+197 TVEDSVYPLVVRA
-209 GGGSPRDSLSIM
+209 GGGSPRDSLSIL

-231 GVTYQRAVA
+231 GVTYKRAVA

-247 SLLDRSAEALAAQD
+247 SLLDRSADALAAQD
-261 QAGLFA
+261 QAGLFS

-306 LVDVPAQ
+306 LVDVPEQ
-313 EQDALRQQ
+313 EQEVLKRQ

-398 ASPAVGAGASPT
+398 ASPTVGAGASPT
-410 GDASGLSSGKRY
+410 GDAQGLSSGKRY

-428 KASAEAASAES
+428 QAAAASQAAQEAQQAEQRGAAQAQQAQDAQQSTGSEAAQQGEGQHSAGKQSAGQQSAGQENPAQQAQQ
-439 GAAEPQNAVSQG
+439 GQTDTNAAST
-451 AEPKGAQPQGAAPQQ
+451 
-466 PEQPGNADAQPG
+466 ADAQSQGSG
-478 QSAQAGAPAQS
+478 QPEPQEQVREQGSEQRSELQQAQPDQAGASQQAGARPAGAPDTGAQ
-489 GQPGQQAADQ
+489 GQAQQAAAQ
-499 SGEQADGQ
+499 PSQADQ
-507 SAAQGAAPAT
+507 D
-517 QEATSQ
+517 QE
-523 PEKPAVQET
+523 E
-532 AEVARAQQPADNAQE
+532 
-547 QQGAEPAAQDVNAAA
+547 
-562 QSARQESN
+562 
-570 AAGAQDEDP
+570 DEDP
-579 AIAQAREAREI
+579 VIAQAREAREI
-590 MDRRRAAAHANAGQ
+590 MDRHRAAARARAGQ
-604 VSQQAGAGQAPQ
+604 TQQGAGAQRAQAQGSPQQGAAQQQAQGASSQPENVRPQEVAPQEPSQQKPDQQDAAPQ
-616 PSAAQAPQQA
+616 ETTPQA
-626 AADQSQ
+626 AAP
-632 RAGAAAQSLSQS
+632 
-644 QASTEVSGV
+644 QAWE
-653 EPSDQQPQSG
+653 
-663 NAQAENTEQRS
+663 
-674 VQPTGQPAEAPVEA
+674 
-688 AQSTDAPADTSAAAT
+688 SAAAEVD
-703 APAGDAAQVDEQAW
+703 DAAW
-717 QKILEKVREHDLSAW
+717 QKILGKVKEHDLSAW
-732 IAGRDATLAAEQPTA
+732 IAGRDATLAKEQPTD
-747 GQIVVEHAT
+747 GQIVVEHST

-776 EEVLGAAHTV
+776 EEVLGSPHTV
-786 LATVGGNNPGKAQAG
+786 LATVGGANPGKAQAG
-801 SAEEAP
+801 SAEATGESAPQQQQTSEHQGSAQPTAGQATTQPSGAQVSNTQGGGTAPVAGNAP
-807 AESATPTSTT
+807 AQNVAT
-817 SGNNATGAEASHS
+817 
-830 TVSQP
+830 
-835 AVSQAEPG
+835 
-843 QVGPDH
+843 H
-849 AAANQAPAV
+849 AAQGSEPNPASQS
-858 TAEPSSAN
+858 AQQPGSSSA
-866 AAGGHAPSEAAGSGQ
+866 P
-881 ALGEGTSAGQDA
+881 
-893 PGEAAGFGQ
+893 Q
-902 AAPTQATQPAQP
+902 AAPHAAPRAES
-914 AQPSAGASA
+914 SAGSSA

-931 EASAAQATSPTPAPT
+931 EANAAQAAAPAPQ
-946 RPSHTEE
+946 HTQPHPAEDS
-953 PKPQSG
+953 KPQTG

-970 REYKLAN
+970 REYKFAN

-992 WDSGPGGY
+992 WDSGPGPG
-1000 PNGPAPGAGNAG
+1000 PNAGGANAGPNAGPAPAGQG
-1012 PRPAGGAPQGGQPG
+1012 PGGGAPQGGQPG
-1026 GPHPAGQANNGGA
+1026 GPHQAGPNNNRMPNQALGTG
-1039 FGGQGVDVPNQ
+1039 VPNQ
-1050 RTQPTD
+1050 GQQPAD
-1056 PEEALRR
+1056 PEEDLRR
-1063 QQDEIMDDLATGEA
+1063 QQDELMDDLASGQA
-1077 GKRETRPALE
+1077 GQRETRPAIE

>member
-292 LLVVQAVPDAFERG
+292 LLIVQAVPDAFERG

-336 VNDGLSQ
+336 VNDGLAQ

-398 ASPAVGAGASPT
+398 ASPAVGAGATPQ

-428 KASAEAASAES
+428 KASEQAASAAAPSAES
-439 GAAEPQNAVSQG
+439 GASAEQNQASQG
-451 AEPKGAQPQGAAPQQ
+451 AAQQQ
-466 PEQPGNADAQPG
+466 PEQPGNAA
-478 QSAQAGAPAQS
+478 AQAGQPAQSGESGQS
-489 GQPGQQAADQ
+489 GQPGQQPADQ
-499 SGEQADGQ
+499 GAGQSAGQSDGQ
-507 SAAQGAAPAT
+507 SAAQGAVPAG
-517 QEATSQ
+517 QEAAPQ
-523 PEKPAVQET
+523 PEKPAVQEA
-532 AEVARAQQPADNAQE
+532 AEAARAQQPANDAQE
-547 QQGAEPAAQDVNAAA
+547 QQGAAAAAQNVNAAA
-562 QSARQESN
+562 Q
-570 AAGAQDEDP
+570 AAGQENSTAGAPDEDP

-590 MDRRRAAAHANAGQ
+590 MDRRRAAARAN
-604 VSQQAGAGQAPQ
+604 AGQAPQ
-616 PSAAQAPQQA
+616 PSAGQAPQRA

-632 RAGAAAQSLSQS
+632 GAGAVSQS
-644 QASTEVSGV
+644 QASPAASDD
-653 EPSDQQPQSG
+653 EPSAQQPQSG
-663 NAQAENTEQRS
+663 NSQAENTEQPS
-674 VQPTGQPAEAPVEA
+674 GQPSEEPAEAPAEA
-688 AQSTDAPADTSAAAT
+688 AQPTEAVANTEAAPSGEAS
-703 APAGDAAQVDEQAW
+703 QVDEQAW
-717 QKILEKVREHDLSAW
+717 QQILEKVREHDLSAW
-732 IAGRDATLAAEQPTA
+732 IAGRDATLAVEQPTA

-776 EEVLGAAHTV
+776 EEVLGTAHTV
-786 LATVGGNNPGKAQAG
+786 VATVGGTNPGKAQAG

-817 SGNNATGAEASHS
+817 SGNSNRQTEASQS
-830 TVSQP
+830 AASQT
-835 AVSQAEPG
+835 
-843 QVGPDH
+843 
-849 AAANQAPAV
+849 APK
-858 TAEPSSAN
+858 
-866 AAGGHAPSEAAGSGQ
+866 
-881 ALGEGTSAGQDA
+881 
-893 PGEAAGFGQ
+893 
-902 AAPTQATQPAQP
+902 QATQPAQP
-914 AQPSAGASA
+914 AQTTQPSAGSSA

-931 EASAAQATSPTPAPT
+931 EASAAHAATPTPAPQGL
-946 RPSHTEE
+946 SHQEE
-953 PKPQSG
+953 AKPQSG

-1012 PRPAGGAPQGGQPG
+1012 PGPAGGAPQGDQSG
-1026 GPHPAGQANNGGA
+1026 GPHPAGQPNNGGA

-1050 RTQPTD
+1050 GTQPTD

>member
-209 GGGSPRDSLSIM
+209 GGGSPRDSLSIL

-292 LLVVQAVPDAFERG
+292 LLIVQAVPDAFERG

-336 VNDGLSQ
+336 VNDGLAQ

-398 ASPAVGAGASPT
+398 ASPAVGAGATPQ

-428 KASAEAASAES
+428 KASEQAASAAAPSAES
-439 GAAEPQNAVSQG
+439 GASAEQNQASQG
-451 AEPKGAQPQGAAPQQ
+451 AAQQQ
-466 PEQPGNADAQPG
+466 PEQPGNAA
-478 QSAQAGAPAQS
+478 AQAGQPAQSGESGQS
-489 GQPGQQAADQ
+489 GQPGQQPADQ
-499 SGEQADGQ
+499 GAGQSAGQSDGQ
-507 SAAQGAAPAT
+507 SAAQGAVPAG
-517 QEATSQ
+517 QEAAPQ
-523 PEKPAVQET
+523 PEKPAVQEA
-532 AEVARAQQPADNAQE
+532 AEAARAQQPANDAQE
-547 QQGAEPAAQDVNAAA
+547 QQGAAAAAQNVNAAA
-562 QSARQESN
+562 Q
-570 AAGAQDEDP
+570 AAGQENSTAGAPDEDP

-590 MDRRRAAAHANAGQ
+590 MDRRRAAARAN
-604 VSQQAGAGQAPQ
+604 AGQAPQ
-616 PSAAQAPQQA
+616 PSAGQAPQRA

-632 RAGAAAQSLSQS
+632 GAGAVSQS
-644 QASTEVSGV
+644 QASPAASDD
-653 EPSDQQPQSG
+653 EPSAQQPQSG
-663 NAQAENTEQRS
+663 NSQAENTEQPS
-674 VQPTGQPAEAPVEA
+674 GQPSEEPAEAPAEA
-688 AQSTDAPADTSAAAT
+688 AQPTEAVANTEAAPSGEAS
-703 APAGDAAQVDEQAW
+703 QVDEQAW
-717 QKILEKVREHDLSAW
+717 QQILEKVREHDLSAW
-732 IAGRDATLAAEQPTA
+732 IAGRDATLAVEQPTA

-776 EEVLGAAHTV
+776 EEVLGTAHTV
-786 LATVGGNNPGKAQAG
+786 VATVGGTNPGKAQAG

-817 SGNNATGAEASHS
+817 SGNSNRQTEASQS
-830 TVSQP
+830 AASQT
-835 AVSQAEPG
+835 
-843 QVGPDH
+843 
-849 AAANQAPAV
+849 APK
-858 TAEPSSAN
+858 
-866 AAGGHAPSEAAGSGQ
+866 
-881 ALGEGTSAGQDA
+881 
-893 PGEAAGFGQ
+893 
-902 AAPTQATQPAQP
+902 QATQPAQP
-914 AQPSAGASA
+914 AQTTQPSAGSSA

-931 EASAAQATSPTPAPT
+931 EASAAHAATPTPAPQGL
-946 RPSHTEE
+946 SHQEE
-953 PKPQSG
+953 AKPQSG

-1012 PRPAGGAPQGGQPG
+1012 PGPAGGAPQGDQSG
-1026 GPHPAGQANNGGA
+1026 GPHPAGQPNNGGA

-1050 RTQPTD
+1050 GTQPTD

>member
-186 LGRIVADEGAV
+186 LERIVADEGAV

-221 DQLLAGAGPE
+221 DQLLAGAGSE

-292 LLVVQAVPDAFERG
+292 LLIVQAVPDAFERG

-336 VNDGLSQ
+336 VNDGLAQ

-398 ASPAVGAGASPT
+398 ASPAVGAGATPQ

-428 KASAEAASAES
+428 KASEQAASAAAPSAES
-439 GAAEPQNAVSQG
+439 GASAEQNQASQG
-451 AEPKGAQPQGAAPQQ
+451 AAQQQ
-466 PEQPGNADAQPG
+466 PEQPGNAA
-478 QSAQAGAPAQS
+478 AQAGQPAQSGESGQS

-499 SGEQADGQ
+499 GAEQSNGQGDGQ
-507 SAAQGAAPAT
+507 SAAQGAVPAG
-517 QEATSQ
+517 QEAAPQ
-523 PEKPAVQET
+523 PEKPAVQEA
-532 AEVARAQQPADNAQE
+532 AEAARAQQPANDAQE
-547 QQGAEPAAQDVNAAA
+547 QQDAAAAAQDVDAAA
-562 QSARQESN
+562 QAAGQDSN
-570 AAGAQDEDP
+570 AAGAPEEDP

-590 MDRRRAAAHANAGQ
+590 MDRRRAAARANAGQ
-604 VSQQAGAGQAPQ
+604 VPQQAGAGQAQ
-616 PSAAQAPQQA
+616 G
-626 AADQSQ
+626 
-632 RAGAAAQSLSQS
+632 AGAAAQSLSQS
-644 QASTEVSGV
+644 QPSPAASGEETRA
-653 EPSDQQPQSG
+653 QQSQSG
-663 NAQAENTEQRS
+663 NAQAENTEQPS
-674 VQPTGQPAEAPVEA
+674 GQPSGEPAEAPAEA
-688 AQSTDAPADTSAAAT
+688 AQPTEAAANT
-703 APAGDAAQVDEQAW
+703 EAAPSGEAAQVDEQAW
-717 QKILEKVREHDLSAW
+717 QQILEKVREHDLSAW

-786 LATVGGNNPGKAQAG
+786 VATVGGNNPGKAQAG

-807 AESATPTSTT
+807 AESAKPTSTT
-817 SGNNATGAEASHS
+817 SGNSNRQTEASQS
-830 TVSQP
+830 
-835 AVSQAEPG
+835 AASQAEPG
-843 QVGPDH
+843 QHSRASSSQAASPAPTGVSDAGRHEPD
-849 AAANQAPAV
+849 
-858 TAEPSSAN
+858 EE
-866 AAGGHAPSEAAGSGQ
+866 AG
-881 ALGEGTSAGQDA
+881 AGQT
-893 PGEAAGFGQ
+893 
-902 AAPTQATQPAQP
+902 APTQSDQFAPDEEAGASQTAPKQATQPAQP
-914 AQPSAGASA
+914 AQTTQPSAGSSA

-931 EASAAQATSPTPAPT
+931 EASAAQATSPTPAPQG
-946 RPSHTEE
+946 PSHQEE
-953 PKPQSG
+953 AKPQSG

-1012 PRPAGGAPQGGQPG
+1012 PGPAGGDPQGAQPG
-1026 GPHPAGQANNGGA
+1026 GPHPAGQPNNGGA

-1050 RTQPTD
+1050 GTQPTA

>member
-197 VEDAVYPLVVRA
+197 VDDAVYPLVVRA
-209 GGGSPRDSLSIM
+209 GGGSPRDSLSIL

-336 VNDGLSQ
+336 VNDGLAQ

-398 ASPAVGAGASPT
+398 ASPAVGAGATPQ

-428 KASAEAASAES
+428 KASEQAASAAAPSAESGAAES
-439 GAAEPQNAVSQG
+439 GAAEPQNAVSQ
-451 AEPKGAQPQGAAPQQ
+451 GAQPQGAAPQQ
-466 PEQPGNADAQPG
+466 PEQPGNADAQSG

-507 SAAQGAAPAT
+507 SAAQGAAPAG
-517 QEATSQ
+517 QEAAPQ
-523 PEKPAVQET
+523 PEKPAVQEA
-532 AEVARAQQPADNAQE
+532 AEAARAQQPANDAQE
-547 QQGAEPAAQDVNAAA
+547 QLGAEPAAQGVDTAA
-562 QSARQESN
+562 QAAGQESST
-570 AAGAQDEDP
+570 AGAPEEDP

-616 PSAAQAPQQA
+616 PSAAQVPQQA

-632 RAGAAAQSLSQS
+632 RAGAVAQSQVSPA
-644 QASTEVSGV
+644 ASGG
-653 EPSDQQPQSG
+653 EPSAQQPQPG

-688 AQSTDAPADTSAAAT
+688 AQSTDAAADTSAAAT

-732 IAGRDATLAAEQPTA
+732 IAGRDATLAAEQQTA

-843 QVGPDH
+843 QVGPGQVGPDH

-858 TAEPSSAN
+858 TAEPSSASV
-866 AAGGHAPSEAAGSGQ
+866 AGGHAPGVGA
-881 ALGEGTSAGQDA
+881 SAGQDA
-893 PGEAAGFGQ
+893 PGEAAGSGQ

-946 RPSHTEE
+946 GPSHTEE

-1012 PRPAGGAPQGGQPG
+1012 PGPAGGAPQGGQPG

>member
-186 LGRIVADEGAV
+186 LERIVADEGAV

-292 LLVVQAVPDAFERG
+292 LLIVQAVPDAFERG

-336 VNDGLSQ
+336 VNDGLAQ

-398 ASPAVGAGASPT
+398 ASPAVGAGATPQ

-428 KASAEAASAES
+428 KASAEAASAAAPSAES
-439 GAAEPQNAVSQG
+439 GASAEQNQASQG
-451 AEPKGAQPQGAAPQQ
+451 AAQQQ
-466 PEQPGNADAQPG
+466 PEQPGNAA
-478 QSAQAGAPAQS
+478 AQAGQPAQSGESGQS
-489 GQPGQQAADQ
+489 GQPGQQPADQ
-499 SGEQADGQ
+499 GAGQSDGQSDGQ
-507 SAAQGAAPAT
+507 SAAQGAVPAG
-517 QEATSQ
+517 QEAAPQ
-523 PEKPAVQET
+523 PEKPAVQEA
-532 AEVARAQQPADNAQE
+532 AEAARAQQPANDAQE
-547 QQGAEPAAQDVNAAA
+547 QQGAAPAAQDVNDSAQAAG
-562 QSARQESN
+562 QESN
-570 AAGAQDEDP
+570 AAGAPEDP

-590 MDRRRAAAHANAGQ
+590 MDRRRAAARANAGQ
-604 VSQQAGAGQAPQ
+604 APQQAGAGQAQ
-616 PSAAQAPQQA
+616 G
-626 AADQSQ
+626 
-632 RAGAAAQSLSQS
+632 AGATAQSLSQS
-644 QASTEVSGV
+644 QPSPAASGD
-653 EPSDQQPQSG
+653 EPSAQQSQSG
-663 NAQAENTEQRS
+663 NAQAENTEQPS
-674 VQPTGQPAEAPVEA
+674 GQPSEEPAEAPAEA
-688 AQSTDAPADTSAAAT
+688 AQPTEAVANTEAAPSGEAS
-703 APAGDAAQVDEQAW
+703 QVDEQAW
-717 QKILEKVREHDLSAW
+717 QQILEKVREHDLSAW
-732 IAGRDATLAAEQPTA
+732 IAGRDATLAVEQPTA

-776 EEVLGAAHTV
+776 EEVLGTAHTV
-786 LATVGGNNPGKAQAG
+786 VATVGGTNPGKAQAG

-817 SGNNATGAEASHS
+817 SGNSTNGAEASES
-830 TVSQP
+830 ALSQP
-835 AVSQAEPG
+835 TASQTEPSQHSQADSSQAASPAPTGVSDAGRHEPG
-843 QVGPDH
+843 EETG
-849 AAANQAPAV
+849 
-858 TAEPSSAN
+858 
-866 AAGGHAPSEAAGSGQ
+866 AGK
-881 ALGEGTSAGQDA
+881 
-893 PGEAAGFGQ
+893 
-902 AAPTQATQPAQP
+902 AAPTQSDQSAPGEEAGTSQTAPKQASQPTQPAQP
-914 AQPSAGASA
+914 AQPSAGSSA

-931 EASAAQATSPTPAPT
+931 EASAAQAATPAPAPSG
-946 RPSHTEE
+946 PSHTEE
-953 PKPQSG
+953 AKPQSG

-1000 PNGPAPGAGNAG
+1000 PNGPTPGAGNADPG
-1012 PRPAGGAPQGGQPG
+1012 PVGGAPQGGQPG
-1026 GPHPAGQANNGGA
+1026 GPPPAGQPNNGSA
-1039 FGGQGVDVPNQ
+1039 FEGQGVDVPNQ

>member
-306 LVDVPAQ
+306 LVDAPAQ

-428 KASAEAASAES
+428 KAAEAASAAATSAES

-451 AEPKGAQPQGAAPQQ
+451 AEPQGAQPQGAAPQQ
-466 PEQPGNADAQPG
+466 PEQPGNADAQSG

-507 SAAQGAAPAT
+507 SAAQGAAPAG
-517 QEATSQ
+517 QEAAPQ
-523 PEKPAVQET
+523 PEKPAVQEA
-532 AEVARAQQPADNAQE
+532 AEAARAQQPANDAQE
-547 QQGAEPAAQDVNAAA
+547 QLGAEPAAQGVDTAA
-562 QSARQESN
+562 QAAGQESN
-570 AAGAQDEDP
+570 AAGAPEEDP

-590 MDRRRAAAHANAGQ
+590 MDRRRAAARANAGQ

-644 QASTEVSGV
+644 QASPEVSGV

-674 VQPTGQPAEAPVEA
+674 VQPTGQPAEASVEA
-688 AQSTDAPADTSAAAT
+688 AQSTDAAANTAAA
-703 APAGDAAQVDEQAW
+703 PSGDATEVDEQAW

-776 EEVLGAAHTV
+776 EAVLGAAHTV

-843 QVGPDH
+843 QPESDQAGPDH

-858 TAEPSSAN
+858 TAEPSSASV
-866 AAGGHAPSEAAGSGQ
+866 AGGHAPGVGA
-881 ALGEGTSAGQDA
+881 SAGQDA
-893 PGEAAGFGQ
+893 PGEAAGSGQ

-946 RPSHTEE
+946 GPSHTEE

-1000 PNGPAPGAGNAG
+1000 PNGPAPGTGNAG
-1012 PRPAGGAPQGGQPG
+1012 PGPAGGAPQGDQSG
-1026 GPHPAGQANNGGA
+1026 GPHPAGQPNNGGA

-1050 RTQPTD
+1050 GTQPTD

>member
-209 GGGSPRDSLSIM
+209 GGGSPRDSLSIL

-306 LVDVPAQ
+306 LVDVPEQ

-336 VNDGLSQ
+336 VNDGLAQ

-398 ASPAVGAGASPT
+398 ASPAVGAGASPQ

-428 KASAEAASAES
+428 KASEQAASAES
-439 GAAEPQNAVSQG
+439 GAVESQNAAPQEATQQNVSS
-451 AEPKGAQPQGAAPQQ
+451 QQ
-466 PEQPGNADAQPG
+466 PEQPGSAAAQSG
-478 QSAQAGAPAQS
+478 QSAQT

-499 SGEQADGQ
+499 GGEQRGEQ
-507 SAAQGAAPAT
+507 NAAQGTASAATPT
-517 QEATSQ
+517 GQEA
-523 PEKPAVQET
+523 AG
-532 AEVARAQQPADNAQE
+532 AQQPANDAQG
-547 QQGAEPAAQDVNAAA
+547 QQSAAPVTQDVNAAA
-562 QSARQESN
+562 PAAGQESS
-570 AAGAQDEDP
+570 AAGAPDEDP

-590 MDRRRAAAHANAGQ
+590 MDRRRAAARANAGQ
-604 VSQQAGAGQAPQ
+604 GAGAVA
-616 PSAAQAPQQA
+616 
-626 AADQSQ
+626 
-632 RAGAAAQSLSQS
+632 QS
-644 QASTEVSGV
+644 QAGPATSSE
-653 EPSDQQPQSG
+653 EPSGQQPQAG
-663 NAQAENTEQRS
+663 NAQAGSAEAENTEQPS
-674 VQPTGQPAEAPVEA
+674 AQPAEASANA
-688 AQSTDAPADTSAAAT
+688 AQPTAASANASSE
-703 APAGDAAQVDEQAW
+703 PAGDAAQVDEQAW

-776 EEVLGAAHTV
+776 EEVLGTAHTV
-786 LATVGGNNPGKAQAG
+786 VATVGGNNPGKAQAG

-807 AESATPTSTT
+807 AESAKPTSPT
-817 SGNNATGAEASHS
+817 SGNAASSAAQSQAEAS
-830 TVSQP
+830 QP
-835 AVSQAEPG
+835 TTDNAE
-843 QVGPDH
+843 
-849 AAANQAPAV
+849 ANQGPAASPAPTGVSDADQ
-858 TAEPSSAN
+858 N
-866 AAGGHAPSEAAGSGQ
+866 AWGEEAGA
-881 ALGEGTSAGQDA
+881 D
-893 PGEAAGFGQ
+893 Q
-902 AAPTQATQPAQP
+902 AAPKQATQSAGTPQPTQAEQPTQPAQTT
-914 AQPSAGASA
+914 QPSAGSSA

-931 EASAAQATSPTPAPT
+931 EASAAQAATPTPAPSG
-946 RPSHTEE
+946 PSHTEE
-953 PKPQSG
+953 AKPQSG

-1012 PRPAGGAPQGGQPG
+1012 PGPASGAAQGDQPG
-1026 GPHPAGQANNGGA
+1026 GPHPAGQPNNGGA

-1050 RTQPTD
+1050 GTQPTD
-1056 PEEALRR
+1056 SEEALRR

>member
-209 GGGSPRDSLSIM
+209 GGGSPRDSLSIL

-306 LVDVPAQ
+306 LVDVPEQ

-336 VNDGLSQ
+336 VNDGLAQ

-398 ASPAVGAGASPT
+398 ASPAVGAGATPT

-451 AEPKGAQPQGAAPQQ
+451 AEPQGAKPQQ
-466 PEQPGNADAQPG
+466 PEHPGNADAQPPG
-478 QSAQAGAPAQS
+478 QSARAGQPAQS
-489 GQPGQQAADQ
+489 AQPAQQAADQ
-499 SGEQADGQ
+499 SGEQGDGQ
-507 SAAQGAAPAT
+507 GAAQGAAPVG
-517 QEATSQ
+517 QEASPQ

-532 AEVARAQQPADNAQE
+532 AEAARAQQPVDNAQE
-547 QQGAEPAAQDVNAAA
+547 QQGAAPAAQDVNAAA

-590 MDRRRAAAHANAGQ
+590 MDRRRAAARAN
-604 VSQQAGAGQAPQ
+604 AGQAPQ
-616 PSAAQAPQQA
+616 QAAAGQTPQRA

-632 RAGAAAQSLSQS
+632 RAGAVAQS
-644 QASTEVSGV
+644 QASPAASGG
-653 EPSDQQPQSG
+653 EPPAQQPQAG
-663 NAQAENTEQRS
+663 NTQAENTKQPS
-674 VQPTGQPAEAPVEA
+674 VQPSMQ
-688 AQSTDAPADTSAAAT
+688 SAAAPAEDTQPTDAAANT
-703 APAGDAAQVDEQAW
+703 AAAPSGDAAEVDEQAW

-776 EEVLGAAHTV
+776 EEVLGAAHIV
-786 LATVGGNNPGKAQAG
+786 LATVGGNNPGKAEAG
-801 SAEEAP
+801 SAEEVP
-807 AESATPTSTT
+807 AESAQPTSTT
-817 SGNNATGAEASHS
+817 TGNSATGAEASHS

-843 QVGPDH
+843 QAETGQVGPDH
-849 AAANQAPAV
+849 AAANQASAA

-866 AAGGHAPSEAAGSGQ
+866 AAGGHAPSEAADTGQ

-893 PGEAAGFGQ
+893 PGEAAGSGQ
-902 AAPTQATQPAQP
+902 AAPTQATQP

-931 EASAAQATSPTPAPT
+931 EASAAQASPPTPAPT
-946 RPSHTEE
+946 GPSHTDEA
-953 PKPQSG
+953 KPQSG
-959 WRARAAKYAAS
+959 WRARAARYAAS

-1000 PNGPAPGAGNAG
+1000 PNRPAPGAGNAG
-1012 PRPAGGAPQGGQPG
+1012 PGPAGGAPQGGQPG
-1026 GPHPAGQANNGGA
+1026 GPHPAGQPNNGGA

-1050 RTQPTD
+1050 GTQPTD

>member
-186 LGRIVADEGAV
+186 LERIVADEGAV

-292 LLVVQAVPDAFERG
+292 LLIVQAVPDAFERG

-336 VNDGLSQ
+336 VNDGLAQ

-398 ASPAVGAGASPT
+398 ASSAVGAGATPQ

-428 KASAEAASAES
+428 KASAAATSAES
-439 GAAEPQNAVSQG
+439 GAAEGQNQVSQG
-451 AEPKGAQPQGAAPQQ
+451 VAQQ
-466 PEQPGNADAQPG
+466 PEYPGNAA
-478 QSAQAGAPAQS
+478 AQA
-489 GQPGQQAADQ
+489 GQPGQQAEDQ
-499 SGEQADGQ
+499 AAEQSDGQ
-507 SAAQGAAPAT
+507 SAARGAVPAAAPAD
-517 QEATSQ
+517 QEAAPQ
-523 PEKPAVQET
+523 PEKPAVQEA
-532 AEVARAQQPADNAQE
+532 AEAARAQQPANDAQE
-547 QQGAEPAAQDVNAAA
+547 QQGAATAAQDVNAAA
-562 QSARQESN
+562 QTVGQENST
-570 AAGAQDEDP
+570 AGAPDEDP

-590 MDRRRAAAHANAGQ
+590 MDRRRAARANAGQ
-604 VSQQAGAGQAPQ
+604 APQQAGAGHGE
-616 PSAAQAPQQA
+616 SAGAVA
-626 AADQSQ
+626 QSQ
-632 RAGAAAQSLSQS
+632 PIPEA
-644 QASTEVSGV
+644 SGV
-653 EPSDQQPQSG
+653 APSDQQPQSG
-663 NAQAENTEQRS
+663 NAQAENTEQPS
-674 VQPTGQPAEAPVEA
+674 GQPSGEPAAAPAEA
-688 AQSTDAPADTSAAAT
+688 AQATDAPANTGAAAT
-703 APAGDAAQVDEQAW
+703 APAGDAVQVDEQAW
-717 QKILEKVREHDLSAW
+717 QQILEKVREHDLSAW
-732 IAGRDATLAAEQPTA
+732 IAGRDATLATEQPTP

-776 EEVLGAAHTV
+776 EEVLGTAHTV
-786 LATVGGNNPGKAQAG
+786 VATVGGTNPGKAQAG

-807 AESATPTSTT
+807 AESATPTSAT
-817 SGNNATGAEASHS
+817 SGNSNRQTEASQS
-830 TVSQP
+830 AASQT
-835 AVSQAEPG
+835 
-843 QVGPDH
+843 
-849 AAANQAPAV
+849 APK
-858 TAEPSSAN
+858 
-866 AAGGHAPSEAAGSGQ
+866 
-881 ALGEGTSAGQDA
+881 
-893 PGEAAGFGQ
+893 
-902 AAPTQATQPAQP
+902 QATQPAQP
-914 AQPSAGASA
+914 AQTTQPSAGSSA

-931 EASAAQATSPTPAPT
+931 EASAAQATAPTPAAQG
-946 RPSHTEE
+946 PSHQEE
-953 PKPQSG
+953 AKPQSG

-1000 PNGPAPGAGNAG
+1000 PNGPAPDAGNPG
-1012 PRPAGGAPQGGQPG
+1012 PGPAGGAPQGDQSG
-1026 GPHPAGQANNGGA
+1026 GPHPAGQPNNGGA

>member
-186 LGRIVADEGAV
+186 LERIVADEGAV

-292 LLVVQAVPDAFERG
+292 LLIVQAVPDAFERG

-313 EQDALRQQ
+313 EQDGLRQQ

-336 VNDGLSQ
+336 VNDGLAQ

-398 ASPAVGAGASPT
+398 ASPAVGAGATPQ

-428 KASAEAASAES
+428 KASEQAASAAAPSAES
-439 GAAEPQNAVSQG
+439 GASAEQNQASQG
-451 AEPKGAQPQGAAPQQ
+451 AAQQQ
-466 PEQPGNADAQPG
+466 PEQPGNAA
-478 QSAQAGAPAQS
+478 AQAGQPAQSGESGQS
-489 GQPGQQAADQ
+489 GQPGQQPADQ
-499 SGEQADGQ
+499 GAGQSDGQSDGQ
-507 SAAQGAAPAT
+507 SAAQGAVPAG
-517 QEATSQ
+517 QEAAPQ
-523 PEKPAVQET
+523 PEKPAVQEA
-532 AEVARAQQPADNAQE
+532 AEAARAQQPANDAQE
-547 QQGAEPAAQDVNAAA
+547 QQDAAPAAQDVNAAA
-562 QSARQESN
+562 Q
-570 AAGAQDEDP
+570 AAGQENSTAGAPEEDP

-590 MDRRRAAAHANAGQ
+590 MDRRRAAARAN
-604 VSQQAGAGQAPQ
+604 AGQAPQ
-616 PSAAQAPQQA
+616 PSAGQAPQRA

-632 RAGAAAQSLSQS
+632 GAGAVSQS
-644 QASTEVSGV
+644 QAS
-653 EPSDQQPQSG
+653 PAASDEETRAQQSQPG
-663 NAQAENTEQRS
+663 NSQAENTEQPS
-674 VQPTGQPAEAPVEA
+674 GQPSGEPAAAPAGA
-688 AQSTDAPADTSAAAT
+688 AQPTDAPADTSTAAT
-703 APAGDAAQVDEQAW
+703 APAGDAVQVDEQAW
-717 QKILEKVREHDLSAW
+717 QQILEKVREHDLSAW
-732 IAGRDATLAAEQPTA
+732 IAGRDATLAVEQPTA

-786 LATVGGNNPGKAQAG
+786 VATVGGNNPGKAQAG

-807 AESATPTSTT
+807 AESAKPTSTT
-817 SGNNATGAEASHS
+817 SGNSNRQTEASQS
-830 TVSQP
+830 TASQT

-843 QVGPDH
+843 QRSQVGSSQ
-849 AAANQAPAV
+849 AASPAPTGVSDAGRH
-858 TAEPSSAN
+858 EPGEE
-866 AAGGHAPSEAAGSGQ
+866 AG
-881 ALGEGTSAGQDA
+881 AGQTAPTQSDQFA
-893 PGEAAGFGQ
+893 PGEEAGASQ
-902 AAPTQATQPAQP
+902 TAPKRATQPAQP
-914 AQPSAGASA
+914 AQTSQPSAGSSA

-931 EASAAQATSPTPAPT
+931 EASAAQATAPTPAPQG
-946 RPSHTEE
+946 PSHQEE
-953 PKPQSG
+953 AKPQSG

-1012 PRPAGGAPQGGQPG
+1012 PGPAGGAPQGDQSG
-1026 GPHPAGQANNGGA
+1026 GPHPAGQPNNGGA

-1050 RTQPTD
+1050 GTQPTD

-1063 QQDEIMDDLATGEA
+1063 QQDEIMDDLATGEV